1 MDKPLDRVPDLG
13 QVFWR
18 DLGSYIIKQIRLMTA
33 RGEGVDG
40 RFKPYS
46 REYRQRKTTG
56 EPFIPRQ
63 ANYSGTPN
71 LHLTGDMMGD
81 LQQIAVS
88 DQSVSIGW
96 PAEGW
101 KVEANAAMGRAIST
115 KEQPVARDIAEEIE
129 QRYKVAI
136 DKRLEDARFN
146 RVVTIGR
153 K

>member
-40 RFKPYS
+40 KFKEYTDAY
-46 REYRQRKTTG
+46 RERKTKG
-56 EPFIPRQ
+56 EPRIPRQ

-96 PAEGW
+96 PAQGF
-101 KVEANAAMGRAIST
+101 KVERLARSERGRNLF
-115 KEQPVARDIAEEIE
+115 K
-129 QRYKVAI
+129 
-136 DKRLEDARFN
+136 LEAVD
-146 RVVTIGR
+146 G
-153 K
+153 